1 MTGWGP
7 VCHTYSA
14 TTLLGFNIGFVNV
27 PTVQPFLYNLYL
39 FLYTVGFGQHLFIP
53 FLCFLYSVS
62 VFLEWDLLV
71 FGRLEVRGVT
81 GWGPVCHTYSATTL
95 FGFYISFVN
104 IHTVFVLFFVFYYL
118 YLFLSIY
125 VVSVFYVVLAPHLS
139 CIYVNIVNILSIFIK
154 HFYKVILMGW

>member
-14 TTLLGFNIGFVNV
+14 TTLLGFNISFVNV
-27 PTVQPFLYNLYL
+27 PTVRSFLYNLYL
-39 FLYTVGFGQHLFIP
+39 FLYIVSSVQHLFIP

-71 FGRLEVRGVT
+71 FGRSEVRGVT

-95 FGFYISFVN
+95 SGFYISFVN
-104 IHTVFVLFFVFYYL
+104 IHTVFVLFFVFNYL
-118 YLFLSIY
+118 YLFLSI
-125 VVSVFYVVLAPHLS
+125 FVLVYIISLFSTWCWHH
-139 CIYVNIVNILSIFIK
+139 IYLV
-154 HFYKVILMGW
+154 YM